1 VSTQESILGRCV
13 VLPFDRGSSD
23 FESCEGEDLV
33 RSAIRCLLSTT
44 CASPRGEGEV
54 VFNQRFGTLLESV
67 RHSPMDDPTTLELI
81 QYYIEDSIEINEP
94 RVVILAV
101 STIRDP
107 TNNKVTIRVKY
118 NVITRDVAGNRVAQ
132 RDLALEVNE

>member
-1 VSTQESILGRCV
+1 
-13 VLPFDRGSSD
+13 
-23 FESCEGEDLV
+23 
-33 RSAIRCLLSTT
+33 
-44 CASPRGEGEV
+44 
-54 VFNQRFGTLLESV
+54 
-67 RHSPMDDPTTLELI
+67 MDDPTTLELI